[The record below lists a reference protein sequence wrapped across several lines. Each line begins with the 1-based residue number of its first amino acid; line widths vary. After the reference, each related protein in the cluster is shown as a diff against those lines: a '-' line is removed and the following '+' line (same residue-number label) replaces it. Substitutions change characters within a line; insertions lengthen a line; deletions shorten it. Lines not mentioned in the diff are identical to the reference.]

1 VVWVTGWHAA
11 QRGIYAHLFFNF
23 FDFIKLYDSFGIYQ
37 NCMITAV
44 GYGGCSET
52 AVAYDG

>member
-1 VVWVTGWHAA
+1 MRPSEAYTHTYFL
-11 QRGIYAHLFFNF
+11 IFF

-37 NCMITAV
+37 NYMITAV

>member
-11 QRGIYAHLFFNF
+11 QRGIYAHLFFIF